1 MYFVFVFQILS
12 YTSILYSYFKYFACC
27 ILYFVFLQ
35 ISSKIHLLKREKQ
48 NCDKKKFCMRPI
60 CLDIIL
66 KADLSRS
73 QSDFLYYIMT
83 ENQSSTCFKMA
94 THDRCLPSIFNG
106 KFFKIDKIDGDKVTA
121 LCTHCPGM
129 KSLSGYLSATT
140 NFLTHLKV

>member
-1 MYFVFVFQILS
+1 
-12 YTSILYSYFKYFACC
+12 
-27 ILYFVFLQ
+27 
-35 ISSKIHLLKREKQ
+35 
-48 NCDKKKFCMRPI
+48 MRPI
-60 CLDIIL
+60 CLDILL

-121 LCTHCPGM
+121 LCTHCPGI
-129 KSLSGYLSATT
+129 KSLSGYISATT